1 MPQILQMKLSGN
13 VELAA
18 VAVLVGLISF
28 MPMMLSVLV
37 SSPIGKAVSFGFVV
51 YLWKQHNELVALLL
65 AIALLKACPAYERM
79 DMPSKDEM
87 EKKKGEMMEKEEM
100 QGGKY

>member
-1 MPQILQMKLSGN
+1 MPQILQMKLTGN

-18 VAVLVGLISF
+18 AAVLVGLISF
-28 MPMMLSVLV
+28 MPTMLSALV
-37 SSPIGKAVSFGFVV
+37 SSPIGKALSFGFVV

-79 DMPSKDEM
+79 DMPDMPKKKDE
-87 EKKKGEMMEKEEM
+87 KEDESKEGM
-100 QGGKY
+100 DGSKY

>member
-1 MPQILQMKLSGN
+1 MPQILQMKLTGN

-18 VAVLVGLISF
+18 AAVLVGLISF
-28 MPMMLSVLV
+28 MPTMLSVLV
-37 SSPIGKAVSFGFVV
+37 SSPIGKALSFGFVV

-79 DMPSKDEM
+79 DMPDMPKKKDE
-87 EKKKGEMMEKEEM
+87 KEDESKEGM
-100 QGGKY
+100 DGSKY